1 MRERGGFRGRRG
13 TFLQLPAS
21 LTLRGRWVSS
31 HPAPVMS
38 HVSIT
43 HPPTHPLAPH
53 SLKAGESRPFQ
64 TPSQMLEPPQRA
76 SQDACY
82 TLGTCGSFE
91 TSLLGGHLLSSLN
104 FGSLRNITGIILC
117 LTISLAARD
126 FSEGEESRLCTKS
139 AWDLATGKL
148 CPLSRWQRRTV
159 VAKGVNRCCPLLSL
173 MALESGTQ

>member
-1 MRERGGFRGRRG
+1 MRSRSGWRKQPGVCERGGLEDSERNIPSA
-13 TFLQLPAS
+13 PAS
-21 LTLRGRWVSS
+21 LTLRGLWVSS
-31 HPAPVMS
+31 HPAPIVS

-43 HPPTHPLAPH
+43 HPPTHSLAPH

-82 TLGTCGSFE
+82 MLGTCGSFE

-126 FSEGEESRLCTKS
+126 FSEGEESRLCT
-139 AWDLATGKL
+139 
-148 CPLSRWQRRTV
+148 SRMGPGWLRGSFV
-159 VAKGVNRCCPLLSL
+159 L
-173 MALESGTQ
+173 